1 MPWDVMNPVPEAIE
15 LFLLD
20 EMDAEARF
28 KRLHTTGPCGTLM
41 TTHTASGAVPVC
53 LTIQAAI

>member
-1 MPWDVMNPVPEAIE
+1 MHPVPEAIE

-28 KRLHTTGPCGTLM
+28 KRLYTTGPCGTLM